1 MKREPQP
8 RSFHLKLPVA
18 SGTGLGHGRTK
29 QKIGKAKFNVHGR
42 NTRIS
47 LGARQQKSSDGSRR
61 LSNKS
66 QENAL
71 SNVLEGGQTDLE
83 TYDER
88 TSLLKSDPGKMKSV
102 YLSGTR
108 IF

>member
-47 LGARQQKSSDGSRR
+47 LGARQQKKVVIVQGPFPTNHKKMLCQMYWKGDKLIWKHMMS
-61 LSNKS
+61 
-66 QENAL
+66 
-71 SNVLEGGQTDLE
+71 
-83 TYDER
+83 ER
-88 TSLLKSDPGKMKSV
+88 A
-102 YLSGTR
+102 Y
-108 IF
+108 